1 MWNSDR
7 VINYLNLK
15 IMKGLKI
22 SFILIILFA
31 SSCSDVLTEKPLTF
45 LSPDKLQTNEGAE
58 ALLKAAYGS
67 LQHNSY
73 YQSAFVAQ
81 ILFKSDYVLSRGSKY
96 PASMYNLDPVNTATV
111 ASVWQAMYS
120 GINVANVAITSFPQL
135 ALDKNL
141 LNRWIAEAKVL
152 RALHYFNLVRCFG
165 GVPLRLTP
173 VDNLNNASIAR
184 SSETEVYKQIL
195 TDLREAL
202 NSNLLPESVPTSS
215 KGRISKYAAK
225 ILLADVLLTTE
236 QYADAAKEALEI
248 INSSKFSLEPDMGK
262 LFSPEDGATH
272 SGEIWSVPFSRT
284 LPLGNYFVNDMN
296 APLPGYSN
304 IGWYV
309 VIGVLK
315 SPVLAGWDDRDKRKQ
330 LWLYSTDPATPEG
343 KSLSAAVPML
353 FKKFIDKNNTG
364 QLGHGNDW
372 PLYRLEDALLI
383 YAEAQCMADKS
394 PNTQAYESINKVRR
408 RGYGLNIQTPSPG
421 VDLSSLSMNSFRE
434 AVWEER
440 SHEFVIEGK
449 RWFDLKRMGKTIAK
463 QKITA
468 AGKNEFWGEEDW
480 YWPIPRQEID
490 NNDLISDVDQN
501 PGY

>member
-1 MWNSDR
+1 
-7 VINYLNLK
+7 
-15 IMKGLKI
+15 MKGLKKY
-22 SFILIILFA
+22 FVLVFLF
-31 SSCSDVLTEKPLTF
+31 SSCSDVLTEQPFTF

-67 LQHNSY
+67 LQHSNY
-73 YQSAFVAQ
+73 YQNVFVDQ
-81 ILFKSDYVLSRGSKY
+81 ILFKSDYILSRGSKY
-96 PASMYNLDPVNTATV
+96 PASMYNLDPVNTASV
-111 ASVWQAMYS
+111 ASVWQTIYS
-120 GINVANVAITSFPQL
+120 GINMTNVVITSFPNL
-135 ALDKNL
+135 DLDKNL

-165 GVPLRLTP
+165 GVPLRLAP

-184 SSETEVYKQIL
+184 SSEADVYKQIV
-195 TDLREAL
+195 TDLREAIG
-202 NSNLLPESVPTSS
+202 SNLLPETIPVSS
-215 KGRISKYAAK
+215 KGRVSKYAAK

-236 QYADAAKEALEI
+236 QYAEAAKEALEI
-248 INSSKFSLEPDMGK
+248 INSAKYSLEPDMTK

-315 SPVLAGWDDRDKRKQ
+315 SPVLAAWDDKDKRKQ
-330 LWLYSTDPATPEG
+330 LALYSTDPTTAEG

-364 QLGHGNDW
+364 AYGHGNDW
-372 PLYRLEDALLI
+372 PLYRFEDALLI

-394 PNTQAYESINKVRR
+394 PNAQAYESINKVRR
-408 RGYGLNIQTPSPG
+408 RGYGLSIQTPAPS
-421 VDLSSLSMNSFRE
+421 VDLSSLSMNAFRE

-449 RWFDLKRMGKTIAK
+449 RWFDLRRMGKTIAK
-463 QKITA
+463 QKITQ
-468 AGKNEFWGEEDW
+468 AGKSEFWGEEDW

-490 NNDLISDVDQN
+490 NNDLISDADQN